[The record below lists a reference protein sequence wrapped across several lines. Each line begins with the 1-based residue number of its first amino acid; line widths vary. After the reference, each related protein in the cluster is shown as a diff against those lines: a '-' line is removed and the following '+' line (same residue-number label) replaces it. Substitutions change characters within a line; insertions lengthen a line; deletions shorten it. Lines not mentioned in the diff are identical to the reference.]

1 MEQPENI
8 PNVPLVGAINQIG
21 IVVRDVD
28 ECVKNYEKFFGEGS
42 FAIMEGEA
50 SAILADGREVNIKGK
65 LAFAQLGPVQVE
77 LIEIKE
83 GPSIHVD
90 FLKEHGE
97 GIHHV
102 AVYTDDFDR
111 DVEIFRKKGVGVLQM
126 GPGLRRY
133 AYMDTKPFILEL
145 IEAP

>member
-1 MEQPENI
+1 MEQPENM

-42 FAIMEGEA
+42 FTVMEGEA
-50 SAILADGREVNIKGK
+50 SATLADGREVNIKGK

-83 GPSIHVD
+83 GPSITPISE
-90 FLKEHGE
+90 EHGE
-97 GIHHV
+97 VHHV
-102 AVYTDDFDR
+102 AVSRTILTDA
-111 DVEIFRKKGVGVLQM
+111 EVLQERRRCSRA
-126 GPGLRRY
+126 GLAACVRT
-133 AYMDTKPFILEL
+133 TKPFI
-145 IEAP
+145 

>member
-1 MEQPENI
+1 MEQPENM

-21 IVVRDVD
+21 IVVRNVD

-42 FAIMEGEA
+42 FSVMEGEA

-111 DVEIFRKKGVGVLQM
+111 DVEIFRKKGAGVLQM

-133 AYMDTKPFILEL
+133 AYMDTKPFIVEL